1 MVLVSARF
9 APHLTPSRS
18 ISYNNAYD
26 IVGSVCLQYLSQLA
40 PFSHSNLRPLT
51 VRAQYSDYQLA
62 SIHTA
67 MATDQNGVDGDNIY
81 RLYGRKEDKTIF
93 VKLALVKLH
102 RLQKSTYE
110 TPCVMIHVSDGSGM
124 EIYCIDIII
133 VQIGSPGWSAGI
145 YGTRNSTP
153 DTGWL

>member
-1 MVLVSARF
+1 M
-9 APHLTPSRS
+9 
-18 ISYNNAYD
+18 
-26 IVGSVCLQYLSQLA
+26 
-40 PFSHSNLRPLT
+40 
-51 VRAQYSDYQLA
+51 RAQYSDYQLA

-124 EIYCIDIII
+124 EIYCIDIIVI
-133 VQIGSPGWSAGI
+133 QIGSPGWSTGI
-145 YGTRNSTP
+145 YGTRNFTP